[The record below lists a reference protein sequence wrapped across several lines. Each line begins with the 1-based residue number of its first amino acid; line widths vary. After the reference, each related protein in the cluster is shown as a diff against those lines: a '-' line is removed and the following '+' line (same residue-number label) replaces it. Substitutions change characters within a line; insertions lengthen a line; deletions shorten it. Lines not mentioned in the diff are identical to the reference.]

1 MGIGIGEIVNN
12 NFYLSENYEN
22 SLSTDKKKKNGIYY
36 TPKVIV
42 DYIIKETI
50 QKHDIVN
57 NPYPKIVDISCGCGN
72 FLLEVY
78 DTLYDLLEKHIYD
91 LKDRYGEYFSID
103 NIHNHII
110 SNCIYGFDTD
120 KEAIEI
126 LKNSLLN
133 KDKDFNVNKIN
144 IFCIDSLIEDIDYK
158 FDYIIGNPPY
168 VGSKILNKE
177 YKKEITKK
185 YSDVYR
191 GKSDLYFCF
200 YKRIIGL
207 LKKDG
212 ISSIVTPRYFLESP
226 SGVHIR
232 KYLRDNSYIYEIVD
246 FLGANVFKDVGVS
259 SLIFTLKNSELK
271 NESINVLKIKDE
283 SLDISNVHDINE
295 LKKENMFNNI
305 IVNQKDLE
313 DDWIILNKDDK
324 VFINNINKY
333 CNYTLEEIATSFQGI
348 ITGCDRAFV
357 VSKDTININ
366 NKLLKS
372 WLKNKN
378 IKKYIINNSNLNL
391 IYSDDI
397 SSEDDETLYYIS
409 KYKDKLK
416 NRRECKRNIRK
427 WYELQWGRDKS
438 LFEQKKIMYPYKS
451 IENRFAIDY
460 NNSYCSA
467 DIYSFII
474 KENYKDIFSYEYIVG
489 ILNSSVYDKY
499 FKLIAK
505 KMSKGIYDYY
515 PNKVMKLKIFKDN
528 NYNKIENLSKE
539 IITELKKDEINE
551 YKINEKQEKINTLI
565 KNSINV

>member
-177 YKKEITKK
+177 YKKEITQK

-200 YKRIIGL
+200 YKRIIEL

-246 FLGANVFKDVGVS
+246 FLGANLFKDVGVS

-271 NESINVLKIKDE
+271 NESIN
-283 SLDISNVHDINE
+283 
-295 LKKENMFNNI
+295 
-305 IVNQKDLE
+305 
-313 DDWIILNKDDK
+313 IILNKDDK
-324 VFINNINKY
+324 VFISNINKY

-551 YKINEKQEKINTLI
+551 YKVNEKQEKINTLI

>member
-177 YKKEITKK
+177 YKKEISKK

-200 YKRIIGL
+200 YKRIIEL

-232 KYLRDNSYIYEIVD
+232 NYLRDNSYIYEIVD
-246 FLGANVFKDVGVS
+246 FLGANLFKDVGVS

-305 IVNQKDLE
+305 IANQKDLE

-366 NKLLKS
+366 SKLLKS

>member
-1 MGIGIGEIVNN
+1 
-12 NFYLSENYEN
+12 
-22 SLSTDKKKKNGIYY
+22 
-36 TPKVIV
+36 
-42 DYIIKETI
+42 
-50 QKHDIVN
+50 
-57 NPYPKIVDISCGCGN
+57 
-72 FLLEVY
+72 
-78 DTLYDLLEKHIYD
+78 
-91 LKDRYGEYFSID
+91 
-103 NIHNHII
+103 
-110 SNCIYGFDTD
+110 
-120 KEAIEI
+120 
-126 LKNSLLN
+126 
-133 KDKDFNVNKIN
+133 
-144 IFCIDSLIEDIDYK
+144 
-158 FDYIIGNPPY
+158 
-168 VGSKILNKE
+168 
-177 YKKEITKK
+177 
-185 YSDVYR
+185 
-191 GKSDLYFCF
+191 
-200 YKRIIGL
+200 
-207 LKKDG
+207 
-212 ISSIVTPRYFLESP
+212 
-226 SGVHIR
+226 
-232 KYLRDNSYIYEIVD
+232 
-246 FLGANVFKDVGVS
+246 
-259 SLIFTLKNSELK
+259 
-271 NESINVLKIKDE
+271 
-283 SLDISNVHDINE
+283 
-295 LKKENMFNNI
+295 MFNNI